1 MVALGAAALVL
12 VVLATVSPPPAAAHG
27 HPGRA
32 PGWSEP
38 NSRQRWG
45 QEFRWWGSARPI
57 LLREVRGIVQSDWA
71 ERRGADGS
79 GIDIA
84 LVDTGVAPVRGLD
97 DPDLIVNGPDL
108 SLDRQAGLPPGLDAY
123 GHGTH
128 MASILGG
135 GLGMARDARIVN
147 LKVASSDG
155 GVDVSQMIAAVD
167 WAVQHRKDPGL
178 NIRVLSLSG
187 GTDSIQSYLVDP
199 LAHAVESAWHHG
211 IVVVVAAGNSAG
223 PLSDPA
229 VDPYVLTV
237 GAADTRI
244 PQNRNDDVV
253 ASFSAV
259 GTPDR
264 GVDLIAPGVSVLG
277 LRAPGSAVDL
287 DNPSAVV
294 ANALFR
300 GSGTSQA
307 AAVVAGAAAQ
317 LLSDRPELTP
327 DQVKALLMGSARPLG
342 DGTLPGQG
350 AGMIDLRGALRA
362 ATPVVDQSFPLSAGT
377 GSIEAARGDLHLVAD
392 DGTVLEGEIDLQGAP
407 WAPSTWAPLSAAG
420 AAWSGGVWN
429 GNVWSGADWEG
440 VGVAG
445 SPLQGHTWR
454 SEAWTGHTWRAELWS
469 GHTWRGHTWRNGV
482 WE

>member
-1 MVALGAAALVL
+1 
-12 VVLATVSPPPAAAHG
+12 
-27 HPGRA
+27 
-32 PGWSEP
+32 
-38 NSRQRWG
+38 
-45 QEFRWWGSARPI
+45 
-57 LLREVRGIVQSDWA
+57 
-71 ERRGADGS
+71 
-79 GIDIA
+79 
-84 LVDTGVAPVRGLD
+84 
-97 DPDLIVNGPDL
+97 
-108 SLDRQAGLPPGLDAY
+108 
-123 GHGTH
+123 
-128 MASILGG
+128 MAS
-135 GLGMARDARIVN
+135 AARIVN
-147 LKVASSDG
+147 LKVGSSDG

-187 GTDSIQSYLVDP
+187 GTDSTQSYLVDP